1 MTNFIYT
8 KNNALSANVC
18 LNLIKAF
25 EESDLKQP
33 GVLYGPEGI
42 SSDSDKKSTDITFDP
57 SFMNK
62 EPWALMLEDVIVS
75 VKNGVLDYLNR
86 HSTAM
91 SKMDPIDLYT
101 YFNMQKYEPNEG
113 FFGWHCERAGIK
125 HSDRLLVWMVYLN
138 TLTDRG
144 ETEFFYQQHFERP
157 ERGKL
162 VIWPSDWSHLH
173 RGVPSPT
180 ETKYILTGW
189 FTHIK
194 N

>member
-8 KNNALSANVC
+8 KKNALSSNTC
-18 LNLIKAF
+18 HQLIKNF
-25 EESDLKQP
+25 ETSDLKKQ
-33 GVLYGPEGI
+33 GVLYGPNDI

-57 SFMNK
+57 SFLKK
-62 EPWALMLEDVIVS
+62 EPWAMYMDDVINV
-75 VKNGVLDYLNR
+75 VQNGVLDYLNR

-91 SKMDPIDLYT
+91 VKMDSIDLYT

-113 FFGWHCERAGIK
+113 FYGWHCERAGIK
-125 HSDRLLVWMVYLN
+125 HSDRLLVWMIYLN

-144 ETEFFYQQHFERP
+144 ETEFFYQQHFEEP

-162 VIWPSDWSHLH
+162 VIWPSDWTHLH

-189 FTHIK
+189 FTHNK
-194 N
+194 G

>member
-8 KNNALSANVC
+8 KNNALSGNVC

-62 EPWALMLEDVIVS
+62 EPWSLLLEDVIVS
-75 VKNGVLDYLNR
+75 VKTGVLDYLNR

-113 FFGWHCERAGIK
+113 FFGWHCERAGVK

>member
-62 EPWALMLEDVIVS
+62 EPWSLLLEDVIVS
-75 VKNGVLDYLNR
+75 VKTGVLDYLNR

-113 FFGWHCERAGIK
+113 FFGWHCERAGVK

-138 TLTDRG
+138 NLTDRG
-144 ETEFFYQQHFERP
+144 ETEFFYQQHFETP
-157 ERGKL
+157 ARGKL
-162 VIWPSDWSHLH
+162 VIWPSDWTHLH
-173 RGVPSPT
+173 RGISSPT

-189 FTHIK
+189 ITHIK

>member
-8 KNNALSANVC
+8 KKNTLSANTC
-18 LNLIKAF
+18 YNLIKTF
-25 EESDLKQP
+25 EDSDLKQA
-33 GVLYGPEGI
+33 GVLYGPNGI

-57 SFMNK
+57 SFLKK
-62 EPWALMLEDVIVS
+62 EGWSILLEEVIS
-75 VKNGVLDYLNR
+75 TIQNGVSDYLNR

-113 FFGWHCERAGIK
+113 FHGWHCERAGKK
-125 HSDRLLVWMVYLN
+125 HSDRLLVWMIYLN
-138 TLTDRG
+138 TVTDRG
-144 ETEFFYQQHFERP
+144 ETEFFYQQHFEEP

-162 VIWPSDWSHLH
+162 VIFPSDWTHLH

-180 ETKYILTGW
+180 QTKYILTGW
-189 FTHIK
+189 FTHQ
-194 N
+194 NV

>member
-1 MTNFIYT
+1 
-8 KNNALSANVC
+8 
-18 LNLIKAF
+18 
-25 EESDLKQP
+25 
-33 GVLYGPEGI
+33 
-42 SSDSDKKSTDITFDP
+42 
-57 SFMNK
+57 
-62 EPWALMLEDVIVS
+62 
-75 VKNGVLDYLNR
+75 
-86 HSTAM
+86 M

>member
-144 ETEFFYQQHFERP
+144 ETEFFYQQHFETA

>member
-62 EPWALMLEDVIVS
+62 EPWSLLLEDVIVS
-75 VKNGVLDYLNR
+75 VKTGVLDYLNR

-138 TLTDRG
+138 NLTDRG
-144 ETEFFYQQHFERP
+144 ETEFFYQQHFEAP

-162 VIWPSDWSHLH
+162 VIWPSDWTHLH

>member
-8 KNNALSANVC
+8 KNNALSGNVC

-33 GVLYGPEGI
+33 GILYGPEGI

-62 EPWALMLEDVIVS
+62 EPWSLLLEDVIVS
-75 VKNGVLDYLNR
+75 VKTGVLDYLNR

>member
-62 EPWALMLEDVIVS
+62 EPWSLLLEDVIVS
-75 VKNGVLDYLNR
+75 VKTGVLDYLNR

-180 ETKYILTGW
+180 ENKYILTGW

>member
-62 EPWALMLEDVIVS
+62 EPWSLLLEDVIVS
-75 VKNGVLDYLNR
+75 VKTGVLDYLNR

-138 TLTDRG
+138 NLTDRG
-144 ETEFFYQQHFERP
+144 ETEFFYQQHFEAP

-162 VIWPSDWSHLH
+162 VIWPSDWTHLH
-173 RGVPSPT
+173 RGVPSLT

>member
-62 EPWALMLEDVIVS
+62 EPWSLLLEDVIVS
-75 VKNGVLDYLNR
+75 VKTGVLDYLNR

-113 FFGWHCERAGIK
+113 FFGWHCERAGVK

>member
-8 KNNALSANVC
+8 KNNALSANLC

-62 EPWALMLEDVIVS
+62 EPWSLLLEDVIVS
-75 VKNGVLDYLNR
+75 VKTGVLDYLNR

-113 FFGWHCERAGIK
+113 FFGWHCERAGVK

-138 TLTDRG
+138 NLTDRG
-144 ETEFFYQQHFERP
+144 ETEFFYQQHFEAP

-162 VIWPSDWSHLH
+162 VIWPSDWTHLH

>member
-33 GVLYGPEGI
+33 GVSYGPEGI
-42 SSDSDKKSTDITFDP
+42 SSDNDKKSTDITFDP

-62 EPWALMLEDVIVS
+62 EPWSLLLEDVIVS
-75 VKNGVLDYLNR
+75 VKTGVLDYLNR

-138 TLTDRG
+138 NLTDRG
-144 ETEFFYQQHFERP
+144 ETEFFYQQQFETP

-162 VIWPSDWSHLH
+162 VIWPSDWTHLH

>member
-8 KNNALSANVC
+8 KNNALSGNVC

-33 GVLYGPEGI
+33 GVLYGPDGV
-42 SSDSDKKSTDITFDP
+42 SSDSDKKSTDITFNP

-62 EPWALMLEDVIVS
+62 EPWSLLLEDVIVS
-75 VKNGVLDYLNR
+75 VKAGVLDYLNR

>member
-8 KNNALSANVC
+8 KNNALSGNVC
-18 LNLIKAF
+18 LKLIKAF

-33 GVLYGPEGI
+33 GVLYGPDGI

-62 EPWALMLEDVIVS
+62 EPWSLLLEDVIVS
-75 VKNGVLDYLNR
+75 VKAGVLDYLNR

-144 ETEFFYQQHFERP
+144 ETEFFYQQHFEAP

>member
-62 EPWALMLEDVIVS
+62 EPWSLLLEDVIVS
-75 VKNGVLDYLNR
+75 VKTGVLDYLNR

-113 FFGWHCERAGIK
+113 FFGWHCERAGVK

-144 ETEFFYQQHFERP
+144 ETEFLYQQHFEAP
-157 ERGKL
+157 ERSKL
-162 VIWPSDWSHLH
+162 VIWPSDWTHLH